1 MTIFIVCNRRDAWK
15 VKPWSH
21 VWLIAARLNPVS
33 VAGNGDEYFY
43 SSWTR
48 WWSIV
53 GSSPAI
59 RLYPFILLGQWREA
73 LWELSVLF
81 KNTTQCSRP
90 GLEQGRTARPWDERT
105 RPSHLTLTHEKLTS
119 ICFFF
124 LITNCQIILSF
135 TLLISWSKPRYGFT
149 PLLIV

>member
-81 KNTTQCSRP
+81 KNTTQCSRL
-90 GLEQGRTARPWDERT
+90 GLEQGRTARPWGERT
-105 RPSHLTLTHEKLTS
+105 RSSHLTTDVNL
-119 ICFFF
+119 FFK
-124 LITNCQIILSF
+124 ITNCQIILYF

-149 PLLIV
+149 RLLIV